1 MLLVIDIGNTSVCCG
16 IWRGKRLA
24 KQWRVA
30 TEKPASAMVSRILEK
45 APRRRVEGVCI
56 SSVVPWVDR
65 TLKRMLIKRLDC
77 PVLFATKR
85 SVGIRIDRRI
95 GETVGADRLVNALAG
110 WERYHKPLI
119 IVDFGTATTFDVIGR
134 TGKYSGGAIAPGIRL
149 ANRSLF
155 DYTAKLP
162 RVDIAKTRRAICY
175 TTKTAMQ
182 SGVFHGYAGLVE
194 YMIAK
199 MKREMKTKP
208 IVIATGG
215 LAKLI
220 ATEAKHIDRVHPEL
234 TLEGLRHVWEHLRVL
249 RE

>member
-1 MLLVIDIGNTSVCCG
+1 MLLTIDIGNTSATCG
-16 IWRGKRLA
+16 LWDCNRLGKRG
-24 KQWRVA
+24 RVSM
-30 TEKPASAMVSRILEK
+30 EKPASKVVSRIIKGTPASRLD
-45 APRRRVEGVCI
+45 GICI
-56 SSVVPWVDR
+56 SSVVPWIDH
-65 TLKRMLIKRLDC
+65 TLAYRLRRRYQC
-77 PVLFATKR
+77 PVVFANKKT
-85 SVGIRIDRRI
+85 VGIQIDRRI

-110 WERYHKPLI
+110 WERYRRSLI
-119 IVDFGTATTFDVIGR
+119 IVDFGTATTFDVVDAKGM
-134 TGKYSGGAIAPGIRL
+134 YAGGAIAPGILL
-149 ANRSLF
+149 ANRSLT

-199 MKREMKTKP
+199 IKREMKAKP

-220 ATEAKHIDRVHPEL
+220 ASEAKHIDRVHPEL
-234 TLEGLRHVWEHLRVL
+234 TLEGLRHVWEHHQF
-249 RE
+249 